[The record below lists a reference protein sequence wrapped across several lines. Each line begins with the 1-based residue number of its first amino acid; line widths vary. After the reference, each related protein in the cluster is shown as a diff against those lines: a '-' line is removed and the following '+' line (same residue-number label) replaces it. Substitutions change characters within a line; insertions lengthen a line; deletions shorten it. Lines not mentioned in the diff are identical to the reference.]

1 MKLQHR
7 RYDVSPKI
15 EEFAQYLNSSDR
27 IILSAKFGDGKT
39 YFLNELTKDKNLSE
53 EYEFFTVYP
62 VNYSVATNED
72 VFEYI
77 KRDIIL
83 QMHERGELNKIDIDA
98 LFEAVKSFVD
108 ISSVVSFLLS
118 FIPCGELYNK
128 IFERFKKAKE
138 TYKEKEHV
146 ADEYLKLFENQR
158 GGLYEK
164 DGYTELIRETIKWI
178 QEDHGSDHN
187 AKKTVLIFEDLDRL
201 DPQHLFRILNVL
213 SAHIDDTSKPN
224 KVDNKFGFDNIVL
237 VMDYETTEHIFHHFY
252 GPNAN
257 YQGYMSKFLACEP
270 FRYSVRSYLEQ
281 DLTRQLTDTLSIP
294 DLFPYMSNLSKKIY
308 SLSIRDITRLCNFD
322 TNSRIKHDYI
332 EMCGQG
338 WGVSTSLPLFHLI
351 IFMIECGLSIKE
363 ILQDLS
369 YKREYN
375 DVEYAILLFPLFYM
389 IKKPFEYFRD
399 SKNNIFYFD
408 TEKNQ
413 DGDLIKPKINHTNTY
428 REDYLVQIEN
438 LNALLPLN
446 ELFKSPF
453 NQYIDL
459 SSAKRD

>member
-7 RYDVSPKI
+7 KYDVSPKI
-15 EEFAQYLNSSDR
+15 EEFTQYLNSSDR

-39 YFLNELTKDKNLSE
+39 YFLNELTKDERLSE
-53 EYEFFTVYP
+53 KYEFFTVYP

-83 QMHERGELNKIDIDA
+83 QMHEREELNKIDIDA
-98 LFEAVKSFVD
+98 LFEAVKSFAD
-108 ISSVVSFLLS
+108 ISSIVSFLLS
-118 FIPCGELYNK
+118 FIPGGEFYNK
-128 IFERFKKAKE
+128 IFNRFLKAKE
-138 TYKEKEHV
+138 TYEEKQHLS
-146 ADEYLKLFENQR
+146 DKYLKSFENQR

-164 DGYTELIRETIKWI
+164 DGYTELIGETIKWI
-178 QEDHGSDHN
+178 KEDHGNDHK

-213 SAHIDDTSKPN
+213 SAHIDDTSEPD
-224 KVDNKFGFDNIVL
+224 KVSNKFGFDNIVL

-270 FRYSVRSYLEQ
+270 FRYSMRDYLER
-281 DLTRQLTDTLSIP
+281 DLVNQLTNS
-294 DLFPYMSNLSKKIY
+294 LFIGNVYPHMTNLPHRIH

-322 TNSRIKHDYI
+322 TNCRIKRDYI
-332 EMCGQG
+332 EMCGQE

-363 ILQDLS
+363 IAIDLS
-369 YKREYN
+369 YKREYEG
-375 DVEYAILLFPLFYM
+375 VEYATLLFPLFYM
-389 IKKPFEYFRD
+389 AQKPFEYLRD
-399 SKNNIFYFD
+399 SNNVIYYCQI
-408 TEKNQ
+408 EKNQ
-413 DGDLIKPKINHTNTY
+413 DGDLSKLKLNYTNSY
-428 REDYLVQIEN
+428 RENNLVNVEN
-438 LNALLPLN
+438 LNAAPLLD

-453 NQYIDL
+453 GQFIDA
-459 SSAKRD
+459 SSAKWE

>member
-83 QMHERGELNKIDIDA
+83 QMHERDELNKIDINA

-118 FIPCGELYNK
+118 FIPCGDLYFK

-138 TYKEKEHV
+138 DYKEKQHL
-146 ADEYLKLFENQR
+146 ADEYLKMFENQR

-178 QEDHGSDHN
+178 QEDHGSDHK

-237 VMDYETTEHIFHHFY
+237 VMDYETTENIFHHFY
-252 GPNAN
+252 GSNAN

-270 FRYSVRSYLEQ
+270 FRYSMRDYLER
-281 DLTRQLTDTLSIP
+281 DLVNQLTDS
-294 DLFPYMSNLSKKIY
+294 LFIGNVYPHMSNLPQRIH

-322 TNSRIKHDYI
+322 TNCRIKRDYI
-332 EMCGQG
+332 EMCGQE

-363 ILQDLS
+363 IVQDLS
-369 YKREYN
+369 YKHEYD
-375 DVEYAILLFPLFYM
+375 DVEYATLLFPLFYM
-389 IKKPFEYFRD
+389 TQKPFEYLRD
-399 SKNNIFYFD
+399 SDNIIYYCHI
-408 TEKNQ
+408 EKNQ
-413 DGDLIKPKINHTNTY
+413 DGDLSKLKLNYTNSY
-428 REDYLVQIEN
+428 RENNLVQAEN
-438 LNALLPLN
+438 LNAAPLLD

-453 NQYIDL
+453 GQFIDA
-459 SSAKRD
+459 SSAKWE